1 MMHTAWT
8 DLAAW
13 WATVPPEFAFLLGL
27 PFAVAA
33 LGLWADGRKDGSAL
47 RKGASPPR

>member
-1 MMHTAWT
+1 MPKDFWP

-13 WATVPPEFAFLLGL
+13 WATVPPEFAFLLAV

-33 LGLWADGRKDGSAL
+33 LGLAARGSDDPDERA
-47 RKGASPPR
+47 PDP